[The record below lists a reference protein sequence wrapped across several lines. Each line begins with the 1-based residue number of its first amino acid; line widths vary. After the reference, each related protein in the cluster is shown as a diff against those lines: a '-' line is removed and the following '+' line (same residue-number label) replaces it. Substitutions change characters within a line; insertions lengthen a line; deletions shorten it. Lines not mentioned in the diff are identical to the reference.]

1 MADIH
6 TISESE
12 ATGPLAELY
21 RRLRDPAGRVVNI
34 LKVQS
39 LSPSTLETH
48 YAFYRSLM
56 FGPGPLSRA
65 QRELIAV
72 AVSATNA
79 CHY

>member
-1 MADIH
+1 MSQIRTVPEED
-6 TISESE
+6 
-12 ATGPLAELY
+12 ATGALAELY
-21 RRLRDPAGRVVNI
+21 RKLAGPHGRVASI

-39 LSPSTLETH
+39 LSPATLETH

-56 FGPGPLSRA
+56 FGQGPLSRA

-72 AVSATNA
+72 AVSETNR